1 MLSWCLFLNDSLCS
15 FLLWYSTCPIL
26 WEDDCKGSLM
36 FINIIIITIIIITII
51 IITVLCCQAC
61 PSLIVAQSGG
71 GDGFL
76 FCPSRI
82 PFLNVVRRWSPFASA
97 SGSVALADL
106 LFFLCITLFNNITY
120 FIVICYC
127 SIHVS
132 TKSTR

>member
-1 MLSWCLFLNDSLCS
+1 
-15 FLLWYSTCPIL
+15 
-26 WEDDCKGSLM
+26 M
-36 FINIIIITIIIITII
+36 FINIII

-61 PSLIVAQSGG
+61 PSLIVAQFGG

-76 FCPSRI
+76 FRPSRI
-82 PFLNVVRRWSPFASA
+82 PFLNVVRRWSLFASA

-106 LFFLCITLFNNITY
+106 FLFLCITLLNNITY

-132 TKSTR
+132 TKSMR

>member
-1 MLSWCLFLNDSLCS
+1 
-15 FLLWYSTCPIL
+15 
-26 WEDDCKGSLM
+26 M
-36 FINIIIITIIIITII
+36 FINIIITII

-61 PSLIVAQSGG
+61 PSLIVAQPGG
-71 GDGFL
+71 GDSFL
-76 FCPSRI
+76 FHPSRI
-82 PFLNVVRRWSPFASA
+82 PFLNVVWRWSPFASA

-106 LFFLCITLFNNITY
+106 LLFLCITLLNNNTY